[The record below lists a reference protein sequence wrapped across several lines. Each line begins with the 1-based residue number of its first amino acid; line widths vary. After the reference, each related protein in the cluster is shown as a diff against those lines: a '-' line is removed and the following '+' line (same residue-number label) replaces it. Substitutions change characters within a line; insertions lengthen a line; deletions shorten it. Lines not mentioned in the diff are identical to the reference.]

1 MTYQS
6 VLIIKICSVQLTE
19 TPHDVPDFFLFGFQL
34 QMKVVGHQTVAVQ
47 NKWIDFL
54 CVTK

>member
-1 MTYQS
+1 MIYQS
-6 VLIIKICSVQLTE
+6 VLIIKVCRVQFTE

-47 NKWIDFL
+47 NIWIDFL
-54 CVTK
+54 CVTQ